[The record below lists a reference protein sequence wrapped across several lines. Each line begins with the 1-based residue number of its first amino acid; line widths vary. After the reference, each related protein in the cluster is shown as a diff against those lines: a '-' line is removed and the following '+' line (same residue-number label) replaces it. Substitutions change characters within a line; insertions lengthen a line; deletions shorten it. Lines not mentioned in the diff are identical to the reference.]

1 MADGLGPGA
10 PAPSHGET
18 PHRLSPLGQEGPFRD
33 GQAGCL
39 APHRPQPGTGSER
52 KHISRGPQEHKQA
65 WGFPWELSQPRVS
78 PVSWPGA
85 ILGLEPGHKSF
96 LQHRLVS
103 LLSRVPGCPA
113 PRAPLGSNAART
125 LSPPAPGALIPAP
138 FLPLWQDRHPLS
150 WAIAGLRGSK
160 TGGQKV
166 EPLERH
172 KPRSG
177 QDTTSGRRGPR
188 PALAVQTLRNTHG
201 GFLLNLPVNC
211 TSNAQVHLEPVL
223 SKSQTP
229 YHFPHK
235 YFRAQMGLSIS
246 RC

>member
-1 MADGLGPGA
+1 MGAEPAQGVTRLLAWGHPGA
-10 PAPSHGET
+10 GARTQVVPPA
-18 PHRLSPLGQEGPFRD
+18 
-33 GQAGCL
+33 QAC
-39 APHRPQPGTGSER
+39 
-52 KHISRGPQEHKQA
+52 
-65 WGFPWELSQPRVS
+65 FP
-78 PVSWPGA
+78 PVSSARMPGA
-85 ILGLEPGHKSF
+85 QSPSG
-96 LQHRLVS
+96 
-103 LLSRVPGCPA
+103 SRCGQDPV
-113 PRAPLGSNAART
+113 
-125 LSPPAPGALIPAP
+125 PPAPGALIPAP